1 MNAIPSV
8 LGTDLAGGR
17 GLNQRRDVAITTA
30 PVDDP
35 RHSRDQSVGTRS
47 AKMAFRGILDAR
59 ITQGRVGVFS
69 PWHVSHPRTQHPL
82 LLVGRSALADAIRRR
97 RFVASSQRL
106 GRDAVA
112 DRTLHSHRTIPT
124 SVSVPPRSVTRDTDL
139 ERSYPA
145 LPTVPGVWPSWRK
158 GVRAA

>member
-17 GLNQRRDVAITTA
+17 GLTKRRDVAITTA

-35 RHSRDQSVGTRS
+35 RSSRDLSVGTRS
-47 AKMAFRGILDAR
+47 AKMAFRGVLDAR
-59 ITQGRVGVFS
+59 STQGRVGVS
-69 PWHVSHPRTQHPL
+69 PWHVSHPRTLHHL
-82 LLVGRSALADAIRRR
+82 LLVGRSASADAMRRR
-97 RFVASSQRL
+97 LVASSVRL
-106 GRDAVA
+106 ARVAPMGR
-112 DRTLHSHRTIPT
+112 TSLSHRTIPT

-139 ERSYPA
+139 ERSHPA
-145 LPTVPGVWPSWRK
+145 RPPVPGVWPSWRK